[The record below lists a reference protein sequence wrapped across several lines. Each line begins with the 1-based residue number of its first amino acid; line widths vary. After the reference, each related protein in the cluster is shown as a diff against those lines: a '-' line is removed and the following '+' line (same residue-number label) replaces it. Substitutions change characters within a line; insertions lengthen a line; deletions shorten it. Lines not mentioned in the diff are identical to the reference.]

1 MVDPLYTS
9 SPTPSSSSTQ
19 TETRDFIREIVRQ
32 DIAAGTYG
40 GQVVTRFPPEPNG
53 YLHIG
58 HAKSI
63 VLNFGLAEEFGGRC
77 HLRFD
82 DTNPTTE
89 DIEYVESIKEAIHW
103 LGYDWG
109 EHLYYASDYF
119 EQLYQFA
126 ETLIRRG
133 DAYVDSLNEEEIRL
147 YRGTVT
153 EPGRESP
160 YRNRSVEENLDLFRR
175 MRAGEFADGEHVLRA
190 KIDMASPNMIMRDP
204 VLYRIRHTHHY
215 RKGDD
220 WCIYPLYDFAH
231 PLSDGIERVTHSICT
246 LEFENNRAI
255 YNWLVDRLIEPPQPR
270 QYEFA
275 RLNLDYTVMS
285 KRKLLQL
292 VKEGLVSG
300 WDDPRMPTLM
310 GMRRR
315 GITSESIRAFAQRV
329 GVAKV
334 NSRVEIELF
343 EHVIR
348 NDLNYRSP
356 RVMAVLRP
364 LKVVITNYPEDQE
377 EWLDAPYW
385 PRDIPKEGSRQV
397 PFGREL
403 YIEAD
408 DFAEEPLS
416 GFKRLAP
423 GREVRLRYSY
433 VIRCDE
439 VIKDEKGDI
448 QEIRCTYDP
457 LTLGARPQGRKVH
470 GTIHW
475 VSARHALSA
484 EVRLY
489 DRLFTT
495 PNPDDVEEGKS
506 FKDYLNPD
514 SLIIIPNARLEP
526 SIAND
531 PADTRYQFERQGYF
545 IQDRIDSRPEAL
557 VFNRIITLRDTWAK
571 KQRSTPSTP
580 SRPKDTPPPP
590 AKTYVGFL
598 SAERQRQ
605 REAHPAL
612 AAAYARLQSEYQLRE
627 QEADILTGNE
637 DAYAFFEAVVAAH
650 PAPQLAANWISNVLW
665 GEWKERPLRELPFA
679 PAAFARLLALVDE
692 GAISGNIGKQ
702 VLSEMLRTGADP
714 DSIIAAHGWRQI
726 DDDEAL
732 NSIIAQIMTAN
743 ADKVAAYRGGK
754 HGLLGFFMGQVMR
767 HTQGKANPQRVQELL
782 KEQLR

>member
-1 MVDPLYTS
+1 MVDPQ
-9 SPTPSSSSTQ
+9 SSSNPISPPEQ
-19 TETRDFIREIVRQ
+19 EESRDFIREIVRQ

-109 EHLYYASDYF
+109 EHLYFASDYF
-119 EQLYQFA
+119 DKLYQFA
-126 ETLIRRG
+126 ETLIRMG
-133 DAYVDSLNEEEIRL
+133 DAYVDSLSEEEIRQ

-160 YRNRSVEENLDLFRR
+160 YRNRSIEENLELFRR

-190 KIDMASPNMIMRDP
+190 KIDMSSPNMIMRDP
-204 VLYRIRHTHHY
+204 ILYRIRHAHHY
-215 RKGDD
+215 RKGDA

-275 RLNLDYTVMS
+275 RLNLDYTIMS

-292 VKEGLVSG
+292 VKEKLVQG
-300 WDDPRMPTLM
+300 WDDPRMPTLV

-315 GITSESIRAFAQRV
+315 GITPEAIRTFAKRV

-348 NDLNYRSP
+348 DDLNYRSP

-364 LKVVITNYPEDQE
+364 LKVIISNYPEDRE

-385 PRDIPKEGSRQV
+385 PRDIAKEGSRQV
-397 PFGREL
+397 PFCREL
-403 YIEAD
+403 LIEED
-408 DFAEEPLS
+408 DFAENPPP

-433 VIRCDE
+433 VVRCDE
-439 VIKDEKGDI
+439 VIKDETGAIK
-448 QEIRCTYDP
+448 EIRCTYDP
-457 LTLGARPQGRKVH
+457 DTLGARPRGRKVH

-475 VSARHALSA
+475 VSARHAIPA

-489 DRLFTT
+489 DRLFTV
-495 PNPDDVEEGKS
+495 PNPEDVEEGKS

-514 SLIIIPNARLEP
+514 SLTVLRDARLEP
-526 SIAND
+526 SIASD
-531 PADTRYQFERQGYF
+531 PEDTRYQFERQGYF
-545 IQDRIDSRPEAL
+545 IRDRIDSHPDAL

-571 KQRSTPSTP
+571 KQRPSATPP
-580 SRPKDTPPPP
+580 SRPADTPPAPT
-590 AKTYVGFL
+590 KTTVGTL
-598 SAERQRQ
+598 SSERQRQ

-612 AAAYARLQSEYQLRE
+612 ATAYEQLQNEYQLN
-627 QEADILTGNE
+627 QQDADLLTGSE
-637 DAYAFFEAVVAAH
+637 ETYAFFMSVVEAY
-650 PAPQLAANWISNVLW
+650 PAPQ
-665 GEWKERPLRELPFA
+665 
-679 PAAFARLLALVDE
+679 
-692 GAISGNIGKQ
+692 
-702 VLSEMLRTGADP
+702 
-714 DSIIAAHGWRQI
+714 
-726 DDDEAL
+726 
-732 NSIIAQIMTAN
+732 
-743 ADKVAAYRGGK
+743 
-754 HGLLGFFMGQVMR
+754 
-767 HTQGKANPQRVQELL
+767 
-782 KEQLR
+782 